1 MPMSRDD
8 YHRYFEFNE
17 RTGRDRPRGSY
28 FFESNPGHEGYDAF
42 RDALLREAARHM
54 GVPKDEMEKDAKMG
68 RDPDEIKFNFDKS
81 KHPKMKEI
89 NPQDRWKPD
98 RGDRE
103 NEVTVWSSGP
113 ETARNEVYVHTGRRG
128 RIGDIRIYGPDG
140 RPENIG
146 PTYEGPGQW
155 TSPQDALRHF
165 KRVQDAFDKLNRG
178 ELR

>member
-1 MPMSRDD
+1 MPYD
-8 YHRYFEFNE
+8 RYF
-17 RTGRDRPRGSY
+17 TGGRINPNGSY
-28 FFESNPGHEGYDAF
+28 AEL
-42 RDALLREAARHM
+42 RDALEREAARM
-54 GVPKDEMEKDAKMG
+54 YGIPKDQMHADAG
-68 RDPDEIKFNFDKS
+68 PRDWAERNKTMDGKTPDEIKFNFSQS

-113 ETARNEVYVHTGRRG
+113 ELHPSEVWVHTGRRG

-146 PTYEGPGQW
+146 PTYQGPGQW
-155 TSPQDALRHF
+155 NDPRDALRHF
-165 KRVQDAFDKLNRG
+165 KRVQEAFDKLNRG

>member
-1 MPMSRDD
+1 MDAAS
-8 YHRYFEFNE
+8 YEEFA
-17 RTGRDRPRGSY
+17 RK
-28 FFESNPGHEGYDAF
+28 
-42 RDALLREAARHM
+42 LREEIARNM
-54 GVPKDEMEKDAKMG
+54 GVPKDQMQKDAKMG

-113 ETARNEVYVHTGRRG
+113 EIHPNEVWVHTGRRG
-128 RIGDIRIYGPDG
+128 RIGDIRIYGPNG

-155 TSPQDALRHF
+155 NSPQDALRHF